1 MKIPLIFN
9 ANPLGLSKRTPA
21 KIPLDAGR
29 WRIISENLI
38 DSILGIRYGPPSG
51 FHSSYVL
58 DGILEFRMEKPGVAY
73 VEVRTPGSERSI
85 SVYLER
91 I

>member
-1 MKIPLIFN
+1 VKIPLVFN

-38 DSILGIRYGPPSG
+38 DSILGLRYGPPSG
-51 FHSSYVL
+51 YHSSCVL
-58 DGILEFRMEKPGVAY
+58 DGILEFRMEKPGIAY

-91 I
+91 L